1 MNPKDY
7 FRKYQ
12 NNDANKHHKC
22 MRKETFGMTF
32 DIFASRIL
40 SLNNH
45 EYLDKKSAQKMIIKQ
60 IANCAR
66 WNKNDICSKNY
77 MARLSQKRFS
87 FADDDLS

>member
-1 MNPKDY
+1 
-7 FRKYQ
+7 
-12 NNDANKHHKC
+12 

-32 DIFASRIL
+32 DLFASRIL

-66 WNKNDICSKNY
+66 
-77 MARLSQKRFS
+77 
-87 FADDDLS
+87 